1 MKTFSERLK
10 YAMTQANLTQRQ
22 LAQATGASP
31 AAVSQYLSGKNT
43 PNADRMKVLADATG
57 VSVNFLMGFE
67 NAPDQVAVKGL
78 SDVKITF
85 VKACRCLQKSE
96 DSVRKLMVAG
106 CEFGRALP
114 GTGGKLNQPL
124 DPRKP
129 RQSVGPHRLDTP
141 TAVTAPPPG
150 GGEK

>member
-10 YAMTQANLTQRQ
+10 FAMAEAGLNQSGLSEK
-22 LAQATGASP
+22 TGASK
-31 AAVSQYLSGKNT
+31 AAISQYLSGKNT
-43 PNADRMKVLADATG
+43 PGPDRVKSLADATG
-57 VSVNFLMGFE
+57 VSFDFLMGFE

-114 GTGGKLNQPL
+114 GTGGKLNYIFFPGKF
-124 DPRKP
+124 REF
-129 RQSVGPHRLDTP
+129 VGPERFDTFFG
-141 TAVTAPPPG
+141 VNV
-150 GGEK
+150 

>member
-78 SDVKITF
+78 SDVKITY

-114 GTGGKLNQPL
+114 GTGGKLNYIFFPGKF
-124 DPRKP
+124 REF
-129 RQSVGPHRLDTP
+129 VGPERFDTFFG
-141 TAVTAPPPG
+141 VNV
-150 GGEK
+150 

>member
-1 MKTFSERLK
+1 MKNFSECLK
-10 YAMTQANLTQRQ
+10 DAMAQANMSQSALSEKS
-22 LAQATGASP
+22 GCSK
-31 AAVSQYLSGKNT
+31 AAISQYLSGKNT
-43 PNADRMKVLADATG
+43 PGPAKMKVLADATG

-96 DSVRKLMVAG
+96 DSVRKLMLAG

-114 GTGGKLNQPL
+114 GTGGKLNYIFFPGKF
-124 DPRKP
+124 REF
-129 RQSVGPHRLDTP
+129 VGPERFDTFFG
-141 TAVTAPPPG
+141 VNV
-150 GGEK
+150 